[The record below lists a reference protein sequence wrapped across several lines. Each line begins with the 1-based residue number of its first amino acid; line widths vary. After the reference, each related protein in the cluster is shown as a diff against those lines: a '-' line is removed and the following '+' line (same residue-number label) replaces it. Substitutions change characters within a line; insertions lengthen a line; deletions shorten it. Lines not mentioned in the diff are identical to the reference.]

1 MGMTEQSPRLFY
13 PALTGLRFVA
23 ASMVFVLHYK
33 SGILPAAPVWLTNLS
48 GEFHTGVAIFFV
60 LSGFLITHQYLHYN
74 FTSVGKYFAYLLIRL
89 GRLLP
94 LYIPVFLE
102 MHSRW
107 LFAVPDLFL
116 HLTLLKGF
124 FKKVHLTGVIQA
136 WTLTV
141 ELTFYV
147 LAPLLFWLARKGTLL
162 LPYIFALL
170 TGVLLTGIGFGL
182 SMVGHNPYGFM
193 PDFAFTA
200 WNTFFGRATEFLVGM
215 GLAYYINSPYKFKN
229 IFSPFS
235 GFYTYCGLGLFGLL
249 LFLISTGANGNQA
262 GINTWYGLMLHN
274 LFLPFGIGLLLYG
287 LMHEKTWLSK
297 ILSTRLLILLGNA
310 SYAFYLLHLGQ
321 AGNIAANLTQNI
333 VFLQYLLLWAFSVVV
348 YLVWEKPVYKLIK
361 TKVHATIS

>member
-1 MGMTEQSPRLFY
+1 MTEQPPRLFY

-33 SGILPAAPVWLTNLS
+33 SGIFPAAPVWLANLL

-74 FTSVGKYFAYLLIRL
+74 FTSVSKYSAYLLIRL
-89 GRLLP
+89 GRILP

-102 MHSRW
+102 VHSRW

-124 FKKVHLTGVIQA
+124 FKKVHLTGVIQS

-170 TGVLLTGIGFGL
+170 TGIILTGIGFGL
-182 SMVGHNPYGFM
+182 STLGHNPFGFM

-200 WNTFFGRATEFLVGM
+200 LSTFFGRATEFFVGM
-215 GLAYYINSPYKFKN
+215 GLAYYINSQHN
-229 IFSPFS
+229 ISRISAPVT
-235 GFYTYCGLGLFGLL
+235 GFFTYSGLGLFWLL

-262 GINTWYGLMLHN
+262 GINTWYGLLLHN
-274 LFLPFGIGLLLYG
+274 LFLPLGIGLLLFG
-287 LMHEKTWLSK
+287 LMYEKTWLSQ
-297 ILSTRLLILLGNA
+297 ILSSRLFILLGNA
-310 SYAFYLLHLGQ
+310 SYAFYLLHLGR
-321 AGNIAANLTQNI
+321 AGNIAGELTRNMLP
-333 VFLQYLLLWAFSVVV
+333 LQFLLLWGFSISI
-348 YLVWEKPVYKLIK
+348 YLVWEKPIYKLIK
-361 TKVHATIS
+361 VKVQAALS